1 MASSRDKGR
10 HKMNIRKDD
19 IVQVMVGKDKGKR
32 GKVLEVFPKRGLA
45 IVEKANMVKRHT
57 RPSQRQRQGGII
69 EKESKIQIS
78 NLMLVCPKT
87 GEPSRVGRK
96 VLEDGRKVRFMK
108 KSGEMLDV
116 G

>member
-19 IVQVMVGKDKGKR
+19 IVQVMAGKDKGKR

-45 IVEKANMVKRHT
+45 IVEKTNMVKRHT
-57 RPSQRQRQGGII
+57 RPSQRQRQGGIV
-69 EKESKIQIS
+69 EKENKIQIS

-96 VLEDGRKVRFMK
+96 VLEDGRKVRFVK